1 MKKIVLFVMATV
13 VALSLFSCEKETT
26 KDTTAGTD
34 TVAVTTEDTTEDT
47 TEVTDEVTEVEATET
62 VETAEVTE

>member
-13 VALSLFSCEKETT
+13 VALSLFSCEKEAT

-34 TVAVTTEDTTEDT
+34 TVAVTVEDTA
-47 TEVTDEVTEVEATET
+47 EVTDEVTEVEATET